1 MTNTGILNELEA
13 LLSGSENSNTN
24 QFLIKAIEE
33 ERTDL
38 VKTLLNY
45 LNPNID
51 DNSALNAAIHT
62 KSPEIIQILLDDKR
76 VVPTNNLVKLA
87 MSLKIDEDIIEK
99 MMKKYDSNND
109 EIFVASVE
117 YNYTELFKKLFFSKK
132 FEPTQA
138 LKVCE
143 SKEIAELLLDDPRV
157 SNLTFEE
164 LKNIHNPKIG
174 LLIAKKLFKERS
186 TEYLS
191 YILNEVYFEYFDDY
205 YIKNRG
211 TWSWGLMPFSKEDID
226 WLLDNG
232 AIPKQGT
239 MKFAWFFGVGSRFL
253 ELGVTP
259 CKEDIEEA
267 IQQEEFDTVK
277 SLIKTVQFD
286 PVEDGFLYVVLSLLY
301 MRRLPKFTQA
311 KFLLSVPEISN
322 TINYDD
328 LKAQF
333 PGMQDIIEFI
343 NNYQNNA

>member
-1 MTNTGILNELEA
+1 MTYTDILNELEA

-24 QFLIKAIEE
+24 QLLIEAIKE

-51 DNSALNAAIHT
+51 DNSALKTAIHT

-87 MSLKIDEDIIEK
+87 
-99 MMKKYDSNND
+99 
-109 EIFVASVE
+109 
-117 YNYTELFKKLFFSKK
+117 
-132 FEPTQA
+132 
-138 LKVCE
+138 
-143 SKEIAELLLDDPRV
+143 ELLLDDPRV

-164 LKNIHNPKIG
+164 LKSIHNPKIG

-211 TWSWGLMPFSKEDID
+211 YWIRGLMPFSKEDID

-239 MKFAWFFGVGSRFL
+239 MKFAWLFEVGSRFL

-259 CKEDIEEA
+259 CKEDIVKA
-267 IQQEEFDTVK
+267 IQREELDTVK
-277 SLIKTVQFD
+277 LLIKTVQFD

-301 MRRLPKFTQA
+301 MRRLPKFQQA

>member
-1 MTNTGILNELEA
+1 MTYTDILNELEA

-24 QFLIKAIEE
+24 QLLIEAIKE

-51 DNSALNAAIHT
+51 DNSALKTAIHT
-62 KSPEIIQILLDDKR
+62 KNPEIIQILLDDKR

-87 MSLKIDEDIIEK
+87 
-99 MMKKYDSNND
+99 
-109 EIFVASVE
+109 
-117 YNYTELFKKLFFSKK
+117 
-132 FEPTQA
+132 
-138 LKVCE
+138 
-143 SKEIAELLLDDPRV
+143 ELLLDDPRV

-164 LKNIHNPKIG
+164 LKSIHNPKIG

-205 YIKNRG
+205 YIKNCGYWVR
-211 TWSWGLMPFSKEDID
+211 GLMPFSKEDID

-301 MRRLPKFTQA
+301 MRRLPKFQQA

>member
-1 MTNTGILNELEA
+1 MTYTDILNELEA

-24 QFLIKAIEE
+24 QLLIEAIKE

-51 DNSALNAAIHT
+51 DNSALKTAIHT
-62 KSPEIIQILLDDKR
+62 KNPEIIQILLDDKR

-87 MSLKIDEDIIEK
+87 
-99 MMKKYDSNND
+99 
-109 EIFVASVE
+109 
-117 YNYTELFKKLFFSKK
+117 
-132 FEPTQA
+132 
-138 LKVCE
+138 
-143 SKEIAELLLDDPRV
+143 ELLLDDPRV

-164 LKNIHNPKIG
+164 LKSIHNPKIG

-205 YIKNRG
+205 YIKNCGYWVR
-211 TWSWGLMPFSKEDID
+211 GLMPFSKEDID

-253 ELGVTP
+253 KLGVTP
-259 CKEDIEEA
+259 CKEDIVKA
-267 IQQEEFDTVK
+267 IQREELDTVK
-277 SLIKTVQFD
+277 LLIKTVQFD
-286 PVEDGFLYVVLSLLY
+286 PVEDGFLYVVLALLY
-301 MRRLPKFTQA
+301 MRRLPKFQQA
-311 KFLLSVPEISN
+311 KFLLSAPEISN

-333 PGMQDIIEFI
+333 SGMQDIIEFI

>member
-1 MTNTGILNELEA
+1 MTYTDILNELEA

-24 QFLIKAIEE
+24 QLLIEAIKE

-51 DNSALNAAIHT
+51 DNSALKTAIHT
-62 KSPEIIQILLDDKR
+62 KNPEIIQILLDDKR

-87 MSLKIDEDIIEK
+87 
-99 MMKKYDSNND
+99 
-109 EIFVASVE
+109 
-117 YNYTELFKKLFFSKK
+117 
-132 FEPTQA
+132 
-138 LKVCE
+138 
-143 SKEIAELLLDDPRV
+143 ELLLDDPRV

-164 LKNIHNPKIG
+164 LKSIHNPKIG

-211 TWSWGLMPFSKEDID
+211 YWIRGLMPFSKEDID

-239 MKFAWFFGVGSRFL
+239 MKFAWLFEVGSRFL

-259 CKEDIEEA
+259 CKEDIVKA
-267 IQQEEFDTVK
+267 IQREELDTVK
-277 SLIKTVQFD
+277 LLIKTVQFD

-301 MRRLPKFTQA
+301 MRRLPKFQQA

>member
-1 MTNTGILNELEA
+1 MTYTDILNELEA

-24 QFLIKAIEE
+24 QLLIEAIKE

-51 DNSALNAAIHT
+51 DNSALKAAIHT

-76 VVPTNNLVKLA
+76 GVPTNKLVKLA
-87 MSLKIDEDIIEK
+87 ISLKID
-99 MMKKYDSNND
+99 
-109 EIFVASVE
+109 
-117 YNYTELFKKLFFSKK
+117 
-132 FEPTQA
+132 
-138 LKVCE
+138 
-143 SKEIAELLLDDPRV
+143 ELLLDDPRV

-164 LKNIHNPKIG
+164 LKSIHNPKIG

-205 YIKNRG
+205 YIKNCG
-211 TWSWGLMPFSKEDID
+211 TWVRGLMPFSKKDID

-253 ELGVTP
+253 KLGVTP
-259 CKEDIEEA
+259 CKEDIVKA
-267 IQQEEFDTVK
+267 IQREELDTVK
-277 SLIKTVQFD
+277 LLIKTVQFD

-301 MRRLPKFTQA
+301 MRRLPKFQQA

>member
-1 MTNTGILNELEA
+1 MINIIKGYSHITKKITRRLNFMTYTDILNELEA

-24 QFLIKAIEE
+24 QLLIEAIKE

-51 DNSALNAAIHT
+51 DNSALKAAIHT
-62 KSPEIIQILLDDKR
+62 KSHEIIQILLDDKR
-76 VVPTNNLVKLA
+76 VVQTNNLVKLA
-87 MSLKIDEDIIEK
+87 ISLKID
-99 MMKKYDSNND
+99 
-109 EIFVASVE
+109 
-117 YNYTELFKKLFFSKK
+117 
-132 FEPTQA
+132 
-138 LKVCE
+138 
-143 SKEIAELLLDDPRV
+143 ELLLDDPRV

-164 LKNIHNPKIG
+164 LKSIHNPKIG

-205 YIKNRG
+205 YIKNCGYWIR
-211 TWSWGLMPFSKEDID
+211 GLMPFSKKDID

-253 ELGVTP
+253 KLGVTP
-259 CKEDIEEA
+259 CKEDIVKA
-267 IQQEEFDTVK
+267 IQREELDTVK
-277 SLIKTVQFD
+277 LLIKTVQFD

-301 MRRLPKFTQA
+301 MRRLPKFQQA

>member
-1 MTNTGILNELEA
+1 MTYTDILNELEA

-24 QFLIKAIEE
+24 QLLIEAIKE

-51 DNSALNAAIHT
+51 DNSALKAAIHT

-76 VVPTNNLVKLA
+76 VVQTNNLVKL
-87 MSLKIDEDIIEK
+87 
-99 MMKKYDSNND
+99 
-109 EIFVASVE
+109 
-117 YNYTELFKKLFFSKK
+117 
-132 FEPTQA
+132 
-138 LKVCE
+138 
-143 SKEIAELLLDDPRV
+143 AELLLDDPRV

-164 LKNIHNPKIG
+164 LKSIHNPKIG
-174 LLIAKKLFKERS
+174 LLIAKKLFKERI

-205 YIKNRG
+205 YIKNCGYWVR
-211 TWSWGLMPFSKEDID
+211 GLMPFSKEDID
-226 WLLDNG
+226 WILDNG

-253 ELGVTP
+253 KLGVTP
-259 CKEDIEEA
+259 CKEDIVKA
-267 IQQEEFDTVK
+267 IQQEDLDTVK
-277 SLIKTVQFD
+277 LLIKTVQFD
-286 PVEDGFLYVVLSLLY
+286 PVEDGFLYVVLALLY
-301 MRRLPKFTQA
+301 MRRLPKFQQA

>member
-1 MTNTGILNELEA
+1 MTYTDILNELET
-13 LLSGSENSNTN
+13 LLSGRKNSNTN
-24 QFLIKAIEE
+24 QLLIEAIKE

-45 LNPNID
+45 LNSNID
-51 DNSALNAAIHT
+51 DNSALKTAIHT
-62 KSPEIIQILLDDKR
+62 KNPEIIQILLDDKR

-87 MSLKIDEDIIEK
+87 
-99 MMKKYDSNND
+99 
-109 EIFVASVE
+109 
-117 YNYTELFKKLFFSKK
+117 
-132 FEPTQA
+132 
-138 LKVCE
+138 
-143 SKEIAELLLDDPRV
+143 ELLLDDPRV

-164 LKNIHNPKIG
+164 LKSIHNPKIG

-205 YIKNRG
+205 YIKNCGYWVR
-211 TWSWGLMPFSKEDID
+211 GLMPFSKEDID

-239 MKFAWFFGVGSRFL
+239 MKFAWFFGVSSRFL
-253 ELGVTP
+253 KLGVTP
-259 CKEDIEEA
+259 CKEDIVKA
-267 IQQEEFDTVK
+267 IQREELDTVK
-277 SLIKTVQFD
+277 LLIKTVQFD
-286 PVEDGFLYVVLSLLY
+286 PVEDGFLYVVLALLY
-301 MRRLPKFTQA
+301 MRRLPKFQQA

>member
-1 MTNTGILNELEA
+1 MKA

-24 QFLIKAIEE
+24 QLLIEAIKE

-51 DNSALNAAIHT
+51 DNSALKAAIHT
-62 KSPEIIQILLDDKR
+62 KNPEIIQILLDDKR
-76 VVPTNNLVKLA
+76 VVPTNKLVKLA
-87 MSLKIDEDIIEK
+87 ISLKID
-99 MMKKYDSNND
+99 
-109 EIFVASVE
+109 
-117 YNYTELFKKLFFSKK
+117 
-132 FEPTQA
+132 
-138 LKVCE
+138 
-143 SKEIAELLLDDPRV
+143 ELLLDDPRV

-164 LKNIHNPKIG
+164 LKSIHNPKIG

-205 YIKNRG
+205 YIKNCGYWIR
-211 TWSWGLMPFSKEDID
+211 GLMPFSKKDID

-253 ELGVTP
+253 KLGVTP
-259 CKEDIEEA
+259 CKEDIVKA

-286 PVEDGFLYVVLSLLY
+286 PVEDGFLYVVLALLY
-301 MRRLPKFTQA
+301 MRRLPKFQQA

-328 LKAQF
+328 LKANF

>member
-1 MTNTGILNELEA
+1 MTYTDILNELEA

-24 QFLIKAIEE
+24 QLLIEAIKE

-51 DNSALNAAIHT
+51 DNSALKTAIHT

-87 MSLKIDEDIIEK
+87 
-99 MMKKYDSNND
+99 
-109 EIFVASVE
+109 
-117 YNYTELFKKLFFSKK
+117 
-132 FEPTQA
+132 
-138 LKVCE
+138 
-143 SKEIAELLLDDPRV
+143 ELLLDDPRV

-164 LKNIHNPKIG
+164 LKSIHNPKIG

-205 YIKNRG
+205 YIKNCGYWVR
-211 TWSWGLMPFSKEDID
+211 GLMPFSKEDID

-253 ELGVTP
+253 KLGVTP
-259 CKEDIEEA
+259 CKEDIVKA
-267 IQQEEFDTVK
+267 IQREELDTVK
-277 SLIKTVQFD
+277 LLIKTVQFD
-286 PVEDGFLYVVLSLLY
+286 PVEDGFLYVVLALLY
-301 MRRLPKFTQA
+301 MRRLPKFQQA

-333 PGMQDIIEFI
+333 SGMQDIIEFI

>member
-1 MTNTGILNELEA
+1 MTYTDILNELEA

-24 QFLIKAIEE
+24 QLLIEAIKE

-51 DNSALNAAIHT
+51 DNSALKTAIHT

-87 MSLKIDEDIIEK
+87 
-99 MMKKYDSNND
+99 
-109 EIFVASVE
+109 
-117 YNYTELFKKLFFSKK
+117 
-132 FEPTQA
+132 
-138 LKVCE
+138 
-143 SKEIAELLLDDPRV
+143 ELLLDDPRV

-164 LKNIHNPKIG
+164 LKSIHNPKIG

-205 YIKNRG
+205 YIKNCGYWVR
-211 TWSWGLMPFSKEDID
+211 GLMPFSKEDID

-253 ELGVTP
+253 KLGVTP
-259 CKEDIEEA
+259 CKEDILKA
-267 IQQEEFDTVK
+267 IQREELDTVK
-277 SLIKTVQFD
+277 LLIKTVQFD
-286 PVEDGFLYVVLSLLY
+286 PVEDGFLYVVLALLY
-301 MRRLPKFTQA
+301 MRRLPKFQQA

-328 LKAQF
+328 LKANF

>member
-1 MTNTGILNELEA
+1 MTYTDILNELEA
-13 LLSGSENSNTN
+13 LLSGRKNSNTN
-24 QFLIKAIEE
+24 QLLIEAIKE

-51 DNSALNAAIHT
+51 DNSALKAAIHT

-76 VVPTNNLVKLA
+76 VVQTNNLIKLA
-87 MSLKIDEDIIEK
+87 ISLKID
-99 MMKKYDSNND
+99 
-109 EIFVASVE
+109 
-117 YNYTELFKKLFFSKK
+117 
-132 FEPTQA
+132 
-138 LKVCE
+138 
-143 SKEIAELLLDDPRV
+143 ELLLDDPRV

-164 LKNIHNPKIG
+164 LKSIHNPKIG

-205 YIKNRG
+205 YIKNCGYWIR
-211 TWSWGLMPFSKEDID
+211 GLMPFSKKDID

-253 ELGVTP
+253 KLGVTP
-259 CKEDIEEA
+259 CKEDIVKA
-267 IQQEEFDTVK
+267 IQQEDLDTVK
-277 SLIKTVQFD
+277 LLIKTVQFD
-286 PVEDGFLYVVLSLLY
+286 PVEDGFLYVVLALLY
-301 MRRLPKFTQA
+301 MRRLPKFQQA

>member
-1 MTNTGILNELEA
+1 MTYTDILNELEA

-24 QFLIKAIEE
+24 QLLIEAIKE

-51 DNSALNAAIHT
+51 DNSALKAAIHT
-62 KSPEIIQILLDDKR
+62 KNPEIIQILLDDKR
-76 VVPTNNLVKLA
+76 VVQTNNLVKLA
-87 MSLKIDEDIIEK
+87 ISLKID
-99 MMKKYDSNND
+99 
-109 EIFVASVE
+109 
-117 YNYTELFKKLFFSKK
+117 
-132 FEPTQA
+132 
-138 LKVCE
+138 
-143 SKEIAELLLDDPRV
+143 ELLLDDPRV

-164 LKNIHNPKIG
+164 LKSIHNPKIG

-211 TWSWGLMPFSKEDID
+211 YWVRGLMPFSKKDID

-239 MKFAWFFGVGSRFL
+239 MKFAWLFGVGSRFL
-253 ELGVTP
+253 KLGVTP
-259 CKEDIEEA
+259 CKEDIVKA
-267 IQQEEFDTVK
+267 IQREELDTVK
-277 SLIKTVQFD
+277 LLIKTVQFD

-301 MRRLPKFTQA
+301 MRRLPKFQQA
-311 KFLLSVPEISN
+311 KFLLNVPEISN

>member
-1 MTNTGILNELEA
+1 MTYTDILNELEA

-24 QFLIKAIEE
+24 QLLIEAIKE

-51 DNSALNAAIHT
+51 DNSALKTAIHT

-87 MSLKIDEDIIEK
+87 
-99 MMKKYDSNND
+99 
-109 EIFVASVE
+109 
-117 YNYTELFKKLFFSKK
+117 
-132 FEPTQA
+132 
-138 LKVCE
+138 
-143 SKEIAELLLDDPRV
+143 ELLLDDPRV

-164 LKNIHNPKIG
+164 LKSIHNPKIG

-205 YIKNRG
+205 YIKNCGYWVR
-211 TWSWGLMPFSKEDID
+211 GLMPFSKEDID

-253 ELGVTP
+253 KLGVTP
-259 CKEDIEEA
+259 CKEDIVKA
-267 IQQEEFDTVK
+267 IQREELDTVK
-277 SLIKTVQFD
+277 LLIKTVPFD
-286 PVEDGFLYVVLSLLY
+286 PVEDGFLYVVLALLY
-301 MRRLPKFTQA
+301 MRRLPKFQQA

-328 LKAQF
+328 LKANF

>member
-1 MTNTGILNELEA
+1 MTYTDILNELET

-24 QFLIKAIEE
+24 QLLIEAIKE

-51 DNSALNAAIHT
+51 DNSALKAAIHT

-76 VVPTNNLVKLA
+76 VVQTNNLVKLA
-87 MSLKIDEDIIEK
+87 ISLKID
-99 MMKKYDSNND
+99 
-109 EIFVASVE
+109 
-117 YNYTELFKKLFFSKK
+117 
-132 FEPTQA
+132 
-138 LKVCE
+138 
-143 SKEIAELLLDDPRV
+143 ELLLDDPRV

-164 LKNIHNPKIG
+164 LKSIHNPKIG

-205 YIKNRG
+205 YIKNCGYWIR
-211 TWSWGLMPFSKEDID
+211 GLMPFSKKDID

-253 ELGVTP
+253 KLGVTP
-259 CKEDIEEA
+259 CKEDIVKA
-267 IQQEEFDTVK
+267 IQREELDTVK
-277 SLIKTVQFD
+277 LLIKTVQFD

-301 MRRLPKFTQA
+301 MRRLPKFQQA

>member
-1 MTNTGILNELEA
+1 MTNTDILNELEA

-24 QFLIKAIEE
+24 QLLIKAIEE

-45 LNPNID
+45 LNPSID
-51 DNSALNAAIHT
+51 DNFTLNAAIHK

-87 MSLKIDEDIIEK
+87 MSLKIDENIIEK

-117 YNYTELFKKLFFSKK
+117 YNYTELFKELFFSKK
-132 FEPTQA
+132 FEPIQA

-143 SKEIAELLLDDPRV
+143 SKEIVELLLDDPRV

-191 YILNEVYFEYFDDY
+191 YILNEVYFEDFDDY
-205 YIKNRG
+205 YRG
-211 TWSWGLMPFSKEDID
+211 TWFWGLMPFSKEDID

-253 ELGVTP
+253 KLGVTP
-259 CKEDIEEA
+259 CKEDIEKA
-267 IQQEEFDTVK
+267 IQREELDTVK

-286 PVEDGFLYVVLSLLY
+286 PVEDGFLYVVMALLH

-343 NNYQNNA
+343 NNYQVKAAI

>member
-1 MTNTGILNELEA
+1 MTNTDILNELEA

-24 QFLIKAIEE
+24 QLLIKAIEE

-51 DNSALNAAIHT
+51 DNSALKAAIHT

-76 VVPTNNLVKLA
+76 VVQTNNLVKL
-87 MSLKIDEDIIEK
+87 
-99 MMKKYDSNND
+99 
-109 EIFVASVE
+109 
-117 YNYTELFKKLFFSKK
+117 
-132 FEPTQA
+132 
-138 LKVCE
+138 
-143 SKEIAELLLDDPRV
+143 AELLLDDPRV

-164 LKNIHNPKIG
+164 LKSIHNPKIG

-205 YIKNRG
+205 YIKNCGYWVR
-211 TWSWGLMPFSKEDID
+211 GLMPFSKEDID
-226 WLLDNG
+226 WILDNG

-253 ELGVTP
+253 KLGVTP
-259 CKEDIEEA
+259 CKEDIEKA
-267 IQQEEFDTVK
+267 IQREELDTVK

-286 PVEDGFLYVVLSLLY
+286 PVEDGFLYVVMALLH

>member
-1 MTNTGILNELEA
+1 MTNTDILNELET

-24 QFLIKAIEE
+24 QLLIEAIKE

-51 DNSALNAAIHT
+51 DNSALKAAIHT

-76 VVPTNNLVKLA
+76 VVQTNNLVKLA
-87 MSLKIDEDIIEK
+87 ISLKID
-99 MMKKYDSNND
+99 
-109 EIFVASVE
+109 
-117 YNYTELFKKLFFSKK
+117 
-132 FEPTQA
+132 
-138 LKVCE
+138 
-143 SKEIAELLLDDPRV
+143 ELLLDDPRV

-164 LKNIHNPKIG
+164 LKSIHNPKIG

-205 YIKNRG
+205 YIKNCGYWIR
-211 TWSWGLMPFSKEDID
+211 GLMPFSKKDID

-253 ELGVTP
+253 KLGVTP
-259 CKEDIEEA
+259 CKEDIVKA
-267 IQQEEFDTVK
+267 IQQEDLDTVK
-277 SLIKTVQFD
+277 LLIKTVQFD
-286 PVEDGFLYVVLSLLY
+286 PVEDGFLYVVMALLH

>member
-1 MTNTGILNELEA
+1 MTYTDILNELET

-24 QFLIKAIEE
+24 QLLIEAIKE

-51 DNSALNAAIHT
+51 DNSALKAAIHT

-76 VVPTNNLVKLA
+76 VVQTNNLVKLA
-87 MSLKIDEDIIEK
+87 ISLKID
-99 MMKKYDSNND
+99 
-109 EIFVASVE
+109 
-117 YNYTELFKKLFFSKK
+117 
-132 FEPTQA
+132 
-138 LKVCE
+138 
-143 SKEIAELLLDDPRV
+143 ELLLDDPRV

-164 LKNIHNPKIG
+164 LKSIHNPKIG

-205 YIKNRG
+205 YIKNCGYWIR
-211 TWSWGLMPFSKEDID
+211 GLMPFSKKDID

-253 ELGVTP
+253 KLGVTP
-259 CKEDIEEA
+259 CKEDIVKA
-267 IQQEEFDTVK
+267 IQQEDLDTVK
-277 SLIKTVQFD
+277 LLIKTVQFD
-286 PVEDGFLYVVLSLLY
+286 PVEDGFLYVVLALLY
-301 MRRLPKFTQA
+301 MRRLPKFQQA

>member
-1 MTNTGILNELEA
+1 MTYTDILNELEA

-24 QFLIKAIEE
+24 QLLIEAIKE

-51 DNSALNAAIHT
+51 DNSALKTAIHT
-62 KSPEIIQILLDDKR
+62 KNPEIIQILLDDKR

-87 MSLKIDEDIIEK
+87 
-99 MMKKYDSNND
+99 
-109 EIFVASVE
+109 
-117 YNYTELFKKLFFSKK
+117 
-132 FEPTQA
+132 
-138 LKVCE
+138 
-143 SKEIAELLLDDPRV
+143 ELLLDDPRV

-164 LKNIHNPKIG
+164 LKSIHNPKIG

-301 MRRLPKFTQA
+301 MRRLPKFQQA

>member
-1 MTNTGILNELEA
+1 MTYTDILNELKA

-24 QFLIKAIEE
+24 QLLIEAIKE

-51 DNSALNAAIHT
+51 DNSALKAAIHT
-62 KSPEIIQILLDDKR
+62 KNPEIIQILLNDKR
-76 VVPTNNLVKLA
+76 VVPTNKLVKLA
-87 MSLKIDEDIIEK
+87 ISLKID
-99 MMKKYDSNND
+99 
-109 EIFVASVE
+109 
-117 YNYTELFKKLFFSKK
+117 
-132 FEPTQA
+132 
-138 LKVCE
+138 
-143 SKEIAELLLDDPRV
+143 ELLLDDPRV

-164 LKNIHNPKIG
+164 LKSIHNPKIG

-205 YIKNRG
+205 YIKNCGYWIR
-211 TWSWGLMPFSKEDID
+211 GLMPFSKKDID

-253 ELGVTP
+253 KLGVTP
-259 CKEDIEEA
+259 CKEDIVKA

-286 PVEDGFLYVVLSLLY
+286 PVEDGFLYVVLALLY
-301 MRRLPKFTQA
+301 MRRLPKFQQA

-328 LKAQF
+328 LKANF

>member
-1 MTNTGILNELEA
+1 MTYTDILNELEA

-24 QFLIKAIEE
+24 QLLIEAIKE

-51 DNSALNAAIHT
+51 DNSALKAAIHT
-62 KSPEIIQILLDDKR
+62 KSHEIIQILLDDKR
-76 VVPTNNLVKLA
+76 VVQTNNLVKLA
-87 MSLKIDEDIIEK
+87 ISLKID
-99 MMKKYDSNND
+99 
-109 EIFVASVE
+109 
-117 YNYTELFKKLFFSKK
+117 
-132 FEPTQA
+132 
-138 LKVCE
+138 
-143 SKEIAELLLDDPRV
+143 ELLLDDPRV

-164 LKNIHNPKIG
+164 LKSIHNPKIG

-211 TWSWGLMPFSKEDID
+211 YWVRGLMPFSKEDID

-253 ELGVTP
+253 KLGVTP
-259 CKEDIEEA
+259 CKEDIVKA
-267 IQQEEFDTVK
+267 IQREELDTVK
-277 SLIKTVQFD
+277 LLIKTVQFD

-301 MRRLPKFTQA
+301 MRRLPKFQQA

>member
-1 MTNTGILNELEA
+1 MTYTDILNELEA

-24 QFLIKAIEE
+24 QLLIEAIKE

-51 DNSALNAAIHT
+51 DNSALKTAIHT
-62 KSPEIIQILLDDKR
+62 KTPEIIQILLDDKR

-87 MSLKIDEDIIEK
+87 
-99 MMKKYDSNND
+99 
-109 EIFVASVE
+109 
-117 YNYTELFKKLFFSKK
+117 
-132 FEPTQA
+132 
-138 LKVCE
+138 
-143 SKEIAELLLDDPRV
+143 ELLLDDPRV

-164 LKNIHNPKIG
+164 LKSIHNPKIG

-211 TWSWGLMPFSKEDID
+211 YWIRGLMPFSKEDID

-239 MKFAWFFGVGSRFL
+239 MKFAWLFEVGSRFL

-259 CKEDIEEA
+259 CKEDIVKA
-267 IQQEEFDTVK
+267 IQREELDTVK
-277 SLIKTVQFD
+277 LLIKTVQFD

-301 MRRLPKFTQA
+301 MRRLPKFQQA

>member
-1 MTNTGILNELEA
+1 MTYTDILNELEA

-24 QFLIKAIEE
+24 QLLIEAIKEE
-33 ERTDL
+33 LTDL

-51 DNSALNAAIHT
+51 DNSALKAAIHT
-62 KSPEIIQILLDDKR
+62 KSHEIIQILLDDKR
-76 VVPTNNLVKLA
+76 VVQTNNLVKLA
-87 MSLKIDEDIIEK
+87 ISLKID
-99 MMKKYDSNND
+99 
-109 EIFVASVE
+109 
-117 YNYTELFKKLFFSKK
+117 
-132 FEPTQA
+132 
-138 LKVCE
+138 
-143 SKEIAELLLDDPRV
+143 ELLLDDPRV

-164 LKNIHNPKIG
+164 LKSIHNPKIG

-205 YIKNRG
+205 YIKNCGYWIR
-211 TWSWGLMPFSKEDID
+211 GLMPFSKKDID

-253 ELGVTP
+253 KLGVTP
-259 CKEDIEEA
+259 CKEDIVKA
-267 IQQEEFDTVK
+267 IQREELDTVK
-277 SLIKTVQFD
+277 LLIKTVQFD

-301 MRRLPKFTQA
+301 MRRLPKFQQA

>member
-1 MTNTGILNELEA
+1 MTYTDILNELEA

-24 QFLIKAIEE
+24 QLLIEAIKE

-51 DNSALNAAIHT
+51 DNSALKAAIHT

-76 VVPTNNLVKLA
+76 VVQTNNLVKLA
-87 MSLKIDEDIIEK
+87 ISLKID
-99 MMKKYDSNND
+99 
-109 EIFVASVE
+109 
-117 YNYTELFKKLFFSKK
+117 
-132 FEPTQA
+132 
-138 LKVCE
+138 
-143 SKEIAELLLDDPRV
+143 ELLLDDPRV

-164 LKNIHNPKIG
+164 LKSIHNPKIG

-205 YIKNRG
+205 YIKNCGYWVR
-211 TWSWGLMPFSKEDID
+211 GLMPFSKEDID
-226 WLLDNG
+226 WILDNG

-253 ELGVTP
+253 KLGVTP
-259 CKEDIEEA
+259 CKEDIVKA
-267 IQQEEFDTVK
+267 IQQEDLDTVK
-277 SLIKTVQFD
+277 LLIKTVQFD
-286 PVEDGFLYVVLSLLY
+286 PVEDGFLYVVLALLY
-301 MRRLPKFTQA
+301 MRRLPKFQQA

-333 PGMQDIIEFI
+333 SGMQDIIEFI

>member
-1 MTNTGILNELEA
+1 MTYTDILNELEA

-24 QFLIKAIEE
+24 QLLIEAIKE

-51 DNSALNAAIHT
+51 DNSALKAAIHT
-62 KSPEIIQILLDDKR
+62 KNPEIIQILLDDKR
-76 VVPTNNLVKLA
+76 GVPTNNLVKL
-87 MSLKIDEDIIEK
+87 
-99 MMKKYDSNND
+99 
-109 EIFVASVE
+109 
-117 YNYTELFKKLFFSKK
+117 
-132 FEPTQA
+132 
-138 LKVCE
+138 
-143 SKEIAELLLDDPRV
+143 AELLLDDPRV

-205 YIKNRG
+205 YIKNCGYWVR
-211 TWSWGLMPFSKEDID
+211 GLMPFSKEDID

-239 MKFAWFFGVGSRFL
+239 MKFAWFFGVSSRFL
-253 ELGVTP
+253 KLGVTP
-259 CKEDIEEA
+259 CKEDIVKA
-267 IQQEEFDTVK
+267 IQREELDTVK
-277 SLIKTVQFD
+277 LLIKTVQFD
-286 PVEDGFLYVVLSLLY
+286 PVEDGFLYVVLALLY
-301 MRRLPKFTQA
+301 MRRLPKFQQA

>member
-1 MTNTGILNELEA
+1 MTYTDILNELKA

-24 QFLIKAIEE
+24 QLLIEAIKE

-51 DNSALNAAIHT
+51 DNSALKAAIHT
-62 KSPEIIQILLDDKR
+62 KNPEIIQILLDDKR
-76 VVPTNNLVKLA
+76 VVPTNKLVKLA
-87 MSLKIDEDIIEK
+87 ISLKIDE
-99 MMKKYDSNND
+99 
-109 EIFVASVE
+109 
-117 YNYTELFKKLFFSKK
+117 
-132 FEPTQA
+132 
-138 LKVCE
+138 
-143 SKEIAELLLDDPRV
+143 LLLDYPRV

-164 LKNIHNPKIG
+164 LKSIHNPKIG

-205 YIKNRG
+205 YIKNCGYWIR
-211 TWSWGLMPFSKEDID
+211 GLMPFSKKDID

-253 ELGVTP
+253 KLGVTP
-259 CKEDIEEA
+259 CKEDIVKA

-286 PVEDGFLYVVLSLLY
+286 PVEDGFLYVVLALLY
-301 MRRLPKFTQA
+301 MRRLPKFQQA

-328 LKAQF
+328 LKANF

>member
-1 MTNTGILNELEA
+1 MTYTDILNELEA

-24 QFLIKAIEE
+24 QLLIEAIKE

-51 DNSALNAAIHT
+51 DNSALKAAIHT
-62 KSPEIIQILLDDKR
+62 KNPEIIQILLDDKR

-87 MSLKIDEDIIEK
+87 
-99 MMKKYDSNND
+99 
-109 EIFVASVE
+109 
-117 YNYTELFKKLFFSKK
+117 
-132 FEPTQA
+132 
-138 LKVCE
+138 
-143 SKEIAELLLDDPRV
+143 ELLLDDPRV

-164 LKNIHNPKIG
+164 LKSIHNPKIG

-205 YIKNRG
+205 YIKNCGYWVR
-211 TWSWGLMPFSKEDID
+211 GLMPFSKEDID

-253 ELGVTP
+253 KLGVTP
-259 CKEDIEEA
+259 CKEDIVKA
-267 IQQEEFDTVK
+267 IQREELDTVK
-277 SLIKTVQFD
+277 LLIKTVQFD
-286 PVEDGFLYVVLSLLY
+286 PVEDGFLYVVLALLY
-301 MRRLPKFTQA
+301 MRRLPKFQQA

-333 PGMQDIIEFI
+333 SGMQDIIEFI

>member
-1 MTNTGILNELEA
+1 MIVR
-13 LLSGSENSNTN
+13 LL
-24 QFLIKAIEE
+24 QL
-33 ERTDL
+33 
-38 VKTLLNY
+38 
-45 LNPNID
+45 
-51 DNSALNAAIHT
+51 
-62 KSPEIIQILLDDKR
+62 
-76 VVPTNNLVKLA
+76 KLA
-87 MSLKIDEDIIEK
+87 ISLKID
-99 MMKKYDSNND
+99 
-109 EIFVASVE
+109 
-117 YNYTELFKKLFFSKK
+117 
-132 FEPTQA
+132 
-138 LKVCE
+138 
-143 SKEIAELLLDDPRV
+143 ELLLDDPRV

-164 LKNIHNPKIG
+164 LKSIHNPKIG

-205 YIKNRG
+205 YIKNCG
-211 TWSWGLMPFSKEDID
+211 TWIRGLMPFSKEDID

-301 MRRLPKFTQA
+301 MRRLPKFQQA

>member
-1 MTNTGILNELEA
+1 MTYTDILNELEA

-24 QFLIKAIEE
+24 QLLIEAIKE

-51 DNSALNAAIHT
+51 DNSALKTAIHT
-62 KSPEIIQILLDDKR
+62 KNPEIIQILLDDKR

-87 MSLKIDEDIIEK
+87 
-99 MMKKYDSNND
+99 
-109 EIFVASVE
+109 
-117 YNYTELFKKLFFSKK
+117 
-132 FEPTQA
+132 
-138 LKVCE
+138 
-143 SKEIAELLLDDPRV
+143 ELLLDDPRV

-164 LKNIHNPKIG
+164 LKSIHNPKIG

-211 TWSWGLMPFSKEDID
+211 YWIRGLMPFSKEDID

-239 MKFAWFFGVGSRFL
+239 MKFAWFFGAGSRFL

-259 CKEDIEEA
+259 CKEDIEKA

-286 PVEDGFLYVVLSLLY
+286 PVEDGFLYVVLALFY
-301 MRRLPKFTQA
+301 MRRLPKFQQA

>member
-1 MTNTGILNELEA
+1 MTYTDILNELEA

-24 QFLIKAIEE
+24 QLLIEAIKE

-51 DNSALNAAIHT
+51 DNSALKAAIHT
-62 KSPEIIQILLDDKR
+62 KSHEIIQILLDDKR
-76 VVPTNNLVKLA
+76 VVQTNNLVKLA
-87 MSLKIDEDIIEK
+87 ISLKID
-99 MMKKYDSNND
+99 
-109 EIFVASVE
+109 
-117 YNYTELFKKLFFSKK
+117 
-132 FEPTQA
+132 
-138 LKVCE
+138 
-143 SKEIAELLLDDPRV
+143 ELLLDDPRV

-164 LKNIHNPKIG
+164 LKSIHNPKIG

-211 TWSWGLMPFSKEDID
+211 YWVRGLMPFSKKDID

-253 ELGVTP
+253 KLGVTP
-259 CKEDIEEA
+259 CKEDIVKA
-267 IQQEEFDTVK
+267 IQREELDTVK
-277 SLIKTVQFD
+277 LLIKTVQFD

-301 MRRLPKFTQA
+301 MRRLPKFQQA
-311 KFLLSVPEISN
+311 KFLLNVPEISN

>member
-1 MTNTGILNELEA
+1 MTYADILNELEA
-13 LLSGSENSNTN
+13 LLSESENSNTN
-24 QFLIKAIEE
+24 QLLIEAIKE
-33 ERTDL
+33 ERMDL

-51 DNSALNAAIHT
+51 DNSALKAAIHT
-62 KSPEIIQILLDDKR
+62 KNHEIIQILLDDKR
-76 VVPTNNLVKLA
+76 VVQTNNLVKLA
-87 MSLKIDEDIIEK
+87 ISLKID
-99 MMKKYDSNND
+99 
-109 EIFVASVE
+109 
-117 YNYTELFKKLFFSKK
+117 
-132 FEPTQA
+132 
-138 LKVCE
+138 
-143 SKEIAELLLDDPRV
+143 ELLLDDPRV

-164 LKNIHNPKIG
+164 LKSIHNPKIG

-211 TWSWGLMPFSKEDID
+211 YWVRGLMPFSKKDID

-253 ELGVTP
+253 KLGVTP
-259 CKEDIEEA
+259 CKEDIVKA
-267 IQQEEFDTVK
+267 IQREELDTVK
-277 SLIKTVQFD
+277 LLIKTVQFD
-286 PVEDGFLYVVLSLLY
+286 PVEDGFLYVVLALLY
-301 MRRLPKFTQA
+301 MRRLPKFQQA

-333 PGMQDIIEFI
+333 SGMQDIIEFI

>member
-1 MTNTGILNELEA
+1 MTYTDILNELEA

-24 QFLIKAIEE
+24 QLLIEAIKE

-51 DNSALNAAIHT
+51 DNSALKTAIHT

-87 MSLKIDEDIIEK
+87 
-99 MMKKYDSNND
+99 
-109 EIFVASVE
+109 
-117 YNYTELFKKLFFSKK
+117 
-132 FEPTQA
+132 
-138 LKVCE
+138 
-143 SKEIAELLLDDPRV
+143 ELLLDDPRV

-164 LKNIHNPKIG
+164 LKSIHNPKIG

-205 YIKNRG
+205 YIKNCGYWVR
-211 TWSWGLMPFSKEDID
+211 GLMPFSKEDID

-232 AIPKQGT
+232 AIPKQCT
-239 MKFAWFFGVGSRFL
+239 MKFAWLFGVGSRFL
-253 ELGVTP
+253 KLGVTP
-259 CKEDIEEA
+259 CKEDIVKA
-267 IQQEEFDTVK
+267 IQREELDTVK
-277 SLIKTVQFD
+277 LLIKTVQFD

-301 MRRLPKFTQA
+301 MRRLPKFQQA

>member
-1 MTNTGILNELEA
+1 MTYTDILNELEA

-24 QFLIKAIEE
+24 QLLIEAIKE

-51 DNSALNAAIHT
+51 DNSALKAAIHT
-62 KSPEIIQILLDDKR
+62 KSHEIIQILLDDKR
-76 VVPTNNLVKLA
+76 VVQTNSLVKLA
-87 MSLKIDEDIIEK
+87 ISLKID
-99 MMKKYDSNND
+99 
-109 EIFVASVE
+109 
-117 YNYTELFKKLFFSKK
+117 
-132 FEPTQA
+132 
-138 LKVCE
+138 
-143 SKEIAELLLDDPRV
+143 ELLLDDPRV

-164 LKNIHNPKIG
+164 LKSIHNPKIG

-191 YILNEVYFEYFDDY
+191 YILNEIYFEYFDDY

-211 TWSWGLMPFSKEDID
+211 YWVRGLMPFSKKDID

-239 MKFAWFFGVGSRFL
+239 MKFAWLFGVGSRFL
-253 ELGVTP
+253 KLGVTP
-259 CKEDIEEA
+259 CKEDIVKA
-267 IQQEEFDTVK
+267 IQREELDTVK
-277 SLIKTVQFD
+277 LLIKTVQFD
-286 PVEDGFLYVVLSLLY
+286 PVEDGFLYVVLALLY
-301 MRRLPKFTQA
+301 MRRLPKFQQA
-311 KFLLSVPEISN
+311 KFLLSAPEISN

-333 PGMQDIIEFI
+333 SGMQDIIEFI

>member
-1 MTNTGILNELEA
+1 MTYTDILNELEA

-24 QFLIKAIEE
+24 QLLIEAIKE

-51 DNSALNAAIHT
+51 DNSALKTAIHT
-62 KSPEIIQILLDDKR
+62 KNPEIIQILLDDKR

-87 MSLKIDEDIIEK
+87 
-99 MMKKYDSNND
+99 
-109 EIFVASVE
+109 
-117 YNYTELFKKLFFSKK
+117 
-132 FEPTQA
+132 
-138 LKVCE
+138 
-143 SKEIAELLLDDPRV
+143 ELLLDDPRV

-164 LKNIHNPKIG
+164 LKSIHNPKIG

-211 TWSWGLMPFSKEDID
+211 YWIRGLMPFSKEDID

-239 MKFAWFFGVGSRFL
+239 MKFAWLFEVGSRFL

-259 CKEDIEEA
+259 CKEDIVKA
-267 IQQEEFDTVK
+267 IQREELDTVK
-277 SLIKTVQFD
+277 LLIKTVQFD
-286 PVEDGFLYVVLSLLY
+286 PVEDGFLYVVLALLY
-301 MRRLPKFTQA
+301 MRRLPKFQQA

>member
-1 MTNTGILNELEA
+1 MTYTDILNELEA

-24 QFLIKAIEE
+24 QLLIEAIKE

-51 DNSALNAAIHT
+51 DNSALKAAIHT
-62 KSPEIIQILLDDKR
+62 KNPEIIQILLDDKR

-87 MSLKIDEDIIEK
+87 
-99 MMKKYDSNND
+99 
-109 EIFVASVE
+109 
-117 YNYTELFKKLFFSKK
+117 
-132 FEPTQA
+132 
-138 LKVCE
+138 
-143 SKEIAELLLDDPRV
+143 ELLLDDPRV

-164 LKNIHNPKIG
+164 LKSIHNPKFG

-211 TWSWGLMPFSKEDID
+211 YWIRGLMPFSKEDID

-239 MKFAWFFGVGSRFL
+239 MKFAWFFGVGSKFL
-253 ELGVTP
+253 KLGVTP
-259 CKEDIEEA
+259 CKEDIVKA
-267 IQQEEFDTVK
+267 IQREELDTVK
-277 SLIKTVQFD
+277 LLIKTVQFD

-301 MRRLPKFTQA
+301 MRRLPKFQQA

-333 PGMQDIIEFI
+333 SGMQDIIEFI

>member
-1 MTNTGILNELEA
+1 MTYTDILNELKA

-24 QFLIKAIEE
+24 QLLIEAIKE

-51 DNSALNAAIHT
+51 DNSALKAAIHT
-62 KSPEIIQILLDDKR
+62 KNPEIIQILLDDKR
-76 VVPTNNLVKLA
+76 VVPTNKLVKLA
-87 MSLKIDEDIIEK
+87 ISLKID
-99 MMKKYDSNND
+99 
-109 EIFVASVE
+109 
-117 YNYTELFKKLFFSKK
+117 
-132 FEPTQA
+132 
-138 LKVCE
+138 
-143 SKEIAELLLDDPRV
+143 ELLLDDPRV

-164 LKNIHNPKIG
+164 LKSIHNPKIG

-205 YIKNRG
+205 YIKNCGYWIR
-211 TWSWGLMPFSKEDID
+211 GLMPFSKKDID

-253 ELGVTP
+253 KLGVTP
-259 CKEDIEEA
+259 CKEDIVKA

-286 PVEDGFLYVVLSLLY
+286 PVEDGFLYVVLALLY
-301 MRRLPKFTQA
+301 MRRLPKFQQA

-328 LKAQF
+328 LKANF

>member
-1 MTNTGILNELEA
+1 MTYTDILNELEA

-24 QFLIKAIEE
+24 QLLIEAIKE

-51 DNSALNAAIHT
+51 DNSALKAAIHT
-62 KSPEIIQILLDDKR
+62 KNPEIIQILLDDKR
-76 VVPTNNLVKLA
+76 VVPTNKLVKLA
-87 MSLKIDEDIIEK
+87 ISLKID
-99 MMKKYDSNND
+99 
-109 EIFVASVE
+109 
-117 YNYTELFKKLFFSKK
+117 
-132 FEPTQA
+132 
-138 LKVCE
+138 
-143 SKEIAELLLDDPRV
+143 ELLLDDPRV

-164 LKNIHNPKIG
+164 LKSIHNPKIG

-191 YILNEVYFEYFDDY
+191 YILNEIYFEYFDDY

-211 TWSWGLMPFSKEDID
+211 YWVRGLMPFSKEDID

-253 ELGVTP
+253 KLGVTP
-259 CKEDIEEA
+259 CKEDIVKA
-267 IQQEEFDTVK
+267 IQREELDTVK
-277 SLIKTVQFD
+277 LLIKTVQFD
-286 PVEDGFLYVVLSLLY
+286 PVEDGFLYVVLALLY
-301 MRRLPKFTQA
+301 MRRLPKFQQA